1 MGTVSGT
8 LEAIREQL
16 ARHREALKRQFR
28 VARLAVF
35 GSYARGTARK
45 RSDVDILVEF
55 EPDGVT
61 FDNYMDL
68 KFYLQRV
75 LRRRVDLVMVDAV
88 RPELRPII
96 LREAVDV

>member
-61 FDNYMDL
+61 FDNYTDH

>member
-1 MGTVSGT
+1 MT

-16 ARHREALKRQFR
+16 AHHREALKRQFR

>member
-1 MGTVSGT
+1 VT

-16 ARHREALKRQFR
+16 AHHREALKRQFR

>member
-1 MGTVSGT
+1 
-8 LEAIREQL
+8 
-16 ARHREALKRQFR
+16 
-28 VARLAVF
+28 
-35 GSYARGTARK
+35 
-45 RSDVDILVEF
+45 
-55 EPDGVT
+55 
-61 FDNYMDL
+61 MDL